1 MKVLRVKVKPNSKSQ
16 IIKTEED
23 GSLLIHLKSPPVE
36 GKANT
41 ELIKLLAKTYG
52 VTQSSIRIKAGQSSK
67 RKLIE
72 IDT

>member
-1 MKVLRVKVKPNSKSQ
+1 MLRVKVKPNSKSQ